1 MVPSEVSKIEP
12 WNSREYPVTVNSIRY
27 NQDYSLFTLGTSKGY
42 RIFMTNNF
50 KSASLET
57 ETIRNLG
64 DLNIVMTYFRT
75 PLVFFLANKNNPIF
89 SRNELIVYDDLH
101 QKKIASFKM
110 KKVPINNF
118 FVSKNVI
125 FIMTLN
131 QIFVLEI
138 MSFKIIDIIE
148 NVYLNNK
155 LLTYNFNDYI
165 SYIRFK
171 NKKKIITNIYSN
183 ENHQINNIQQK
194 SLIYPFSFVQL
205 IQISSKGAILA
216 LVSLYGNKI
225 HLYNVNNSKLKEC
238 IYLGN
243 SKIKIE
249 RLCFSKIKE
258 NYILI
263 MLNTQKFYIYK
274 TQKKFGDCS
283 KCICSKYDDKDLDA
297 NNSNLEEEE
306 DDGGFFGF
314 FRKFTKNLDIKDIHA
329 FSKYMSNPLIVD
341 FDFARNREVTIINK
355 KGHVEKFKF
364 KKDKEGKIAP
374 FISLE
379 WI

>member
-1 MVPSEVSKIEP
+1 MVPSELSQIEP
-12 WNSREYPVTVNSIRY
+12 WNSIDYPVTVNSIRY

-42 RIFMTNNF
+42 RIFQTNNL
-50 KSASLET
+50 KSASIET

-64 DLNIVMTYFRT
+64 DLNIVMTYYRSQ
-75 PLVFFLANKNNPIF
+75 LVFFLGNKNNQMF
-89 SRNELIVYDDLH
+89 SRNELVAYDDLH

-110 KKVPINNF
+110 KQVPINNF
-118 FVSKNVI
+118 YISKNVI
-125 FIMTLN
+125 FIMALN

-138 MSFKIIDIIE
+138 FSFKVIDIIE
-148 NVYLNNK
+148 NVYMNNK

-165 SYIRFK
+165 SYIRFT
-171 NKKKIITNIYSN
+171 NKKKILTNMYFDKKHIIY
-183 ENHQINNIQQK
+183 NIQQK

-205 IQISSKGAILA
+205 IQISPKGTMLA

-225 HLYNVNNSKLKEC
+225 HLYNISNSKLREC

-243 SKIKIE
+243 SKNKIE
-249 RLCFSKIKE
+249 KLCFSKKKE

-274 TQKKFGDCS
+274 THKKSDYS
-283 KCICSKYDDKDLDA
+283 IKCICSKYDDKDLDTS
-297 NNSNLEEEE
+297 NSNFEEEE
-306 DDGGFFGF
+306 GGFFGF
-314 FRKFTKNLDIKDIHA
+314 FRKYTKNLDIKDIHA
-329 FSKYMSNPLIVD
+329 FSKYVSRPLFID
-341 FDFARNREVTIINK
+341 FEFIRNRELTIINK
-355 KGHVEKFKF
+355 EGKVEKFKF
-364 KKDKEGKIAP
+364 NKDKEGKITP